1 MGPRVKSDSQR
12 AVHVAHTFFGVWSA
26 FLRLF
31 RAEKRARSEAFCV
44 VSLGGGCDQVNGEAI
59 LIKLLQLE

>member
-1 MGPRVKSDSQR
+1 MTVNARFMS
-12 AVHVAHTFFGVWSA
+12 HTLSLEFGALFCV
-26 FLRLF
+26 FLGQ
-31 RAEKRARSEAFCV
+31 KKGARSEAFCV